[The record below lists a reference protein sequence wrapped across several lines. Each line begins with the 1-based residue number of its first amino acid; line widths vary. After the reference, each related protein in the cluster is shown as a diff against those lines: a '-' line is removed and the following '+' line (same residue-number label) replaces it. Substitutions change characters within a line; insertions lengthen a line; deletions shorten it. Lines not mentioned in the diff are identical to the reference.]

1 MNTPALHI
9 VLVSETFPPEINGVA
24 NTLGRLSEGL
34 CQRGHKVT
42 VVRPRQAGDGAA
54 ESDPAVVLCRG
65 WALPGYP
72 GLQWGEVSM
81 HRLLRRWRRERPD
94 VLYIATE
101 GPLGLSALRAAR
113 RLGVAVV
120 SGFHTNFPQYSGQYG
135 LGLLARLLTHYLR
148 WFHRR
153 TAVTLVPSLSQRL
166 ELERRGFERLAL
178 LARGVDAGLFHPA
191 RRNQALRAGWG
202 LGPEDIAV
210 LHVGRLAVEKNL
222 GLLAPSMHALQQAHP
237 QCRLR
242 LIVVGDG
249 PQRAALQQQMPDAIF
264 CGAQRG
270 EALAEHYAS
279 GDLFL
284 FPSLTE
290 TFGNVV
296 LEAMASGLAVVAYDE
311 AAAAQHIRHGHSG
324 ALAMPGDQA
333 AFMDAACWLLEEE
346 ETLRRVRLN
355 ARQHASHQGWPAI
368 VEQFESYLHSACQQ
382 QGSLPACAHRVG
394 GSLLAIR
401 RANSAPHTVH
411 NHPAI
416 SPTLSRSPAPLP
428 GHPAP
433 CAAKSAP
440 VPARPCPPE
449 TSRNSR

>member
-1 MNTPALHI
+1 MNTPALRI
-9 VLVSETFPPEINGVA
+9 CLVSETFPPEINGVA

-34 CQRGHKVT
+34 RQRGHQVEI
-42 VVRPRQAGDGAA
+42 VRPRQANEASA
-54 ESDPAVVLCRG
+54 EDDQGLLLCRG

-81 HRLLRRWRRERPD
+81 HKLLRRWRRQRPD

-153 TAVTLVPSLSQRL
+153 TAATLVPSVSQRL

-178 LARGVDAGLFHPA
+178 MARGVDAGLFNPA
-191 RRNQALRAGWG
+191 RRSQSLRESWG
-202 LGPEDIAV
+202 LGTDDIGV
-210 LHVGRLAVEKNL
+210 LHVGRLAAEKNL
-222 GLLAPSMHALQQAHP
+222 TLLQPCLQALQSAYP
-237 QCRLR
+237 QRRLR
-242 LIVVGDG
+242 LVVVGDG
-249 PQRAALQQQMPDAIF
+249 PQRGALQQQMPDAVF

-324 ALAMPGDQA
+324 ALAMPGDPC
-333 AFMDAACWLLEEE
+333 AFIDAACWLLEES

-355 ARQHASHQGWPAI
+355 ARQHASRQGWPAI
-368 VEQFESYLHSACQQ
+368 VEQFESHLFNACHTAPAGSQPAGSA
-382 QGSLPACAHRVG
+382 
-394 GSLLAIR
+394 LAIK
-401 RANSAPHTVH
+401 
-411 NHPAI
+411 
-416 SPTLSRSPAPLP
+416 P
-428 GHPAP
+428 GSSTP
-433 CAAKSAP
+433 
-440 VPARPCPPE
+440 RG
-449 TSRNSR
+449 

>member
-1 MNTPALHI
+1 MSTPSLR
-9 VLVSETFPPEINGVA
+9 VTLVSETFPPEINGVA

-34 CQRGHKVT
+34 RQRGHHVEL
-42 VVRPRQAGDGAA
+42 VRPRQATDAA
-54 ESDPAVVLCRG
+54 TGPQDALLLCRG
-65 WALPGYP
+65 WPLPGYP

-81 HRLLRRWRRERPD
+81 HKLWRRWRRQRPD

-135 LGLLARLLTHYLR
+135 LGLLSRMLTHYLR

-153 TAVTLVPSLSQRL
+153 TAITLVPSVSQRL
-166 ELERRGFERLAL
+166 ELERRGFERLGL
-178 LARGVDAGLFHPA
+178 MARGVDAGLFNPA
-191 RRNQALRAGWG
+191 RRSQALREQWG
-202 LGPEDIAV
+202 LGADDIAV
-210 LHVGRLAVEKNL
+210 LHVGRLAAEKNL
-222 GLLAPSMHALQQAHP
+222 ALLRPSLEALQKSYPRQ
-237 QCRLR
+237 RLR

-249 PQRAALQQQMPDAIF
+249 PLRAQLQQQLPEALF

-270 EALAEHYAS
+270 EVLAEHYAS

-324 ALAMPGDQA
+324 ALAMPGDQL
-333 AFMDAACWLLEEE
+333 AFIDAACWLLEEG

-355 ARQHASHQGWPAI
+355 ARQHASRQGWPAI
-368 VEQFESYLHSACQQ
+368 VEQFEGYLYGACRGQENSHIQ
-382 QGSLPACAHRVG
+382 APSTV
-394 GSLLAIR
+394 LAIKPES
-401 RANSAPHTVH
+401 SAP
-411 NHPAI
+411 
-416 SPTLSRSPAPLP
+416 R
-428 GHPAP
+428 G
-433 CAAKSAP
+433 
-440 VPARPCPPE
+440 
-449 TSRNSR
+449 

>member
-1 MNTPALHI
+1 MNTPALRI
-9 VLVSETFPPEINGVA
+9 TLVSETFPPEINGVA

-34 CQRGHKVT
+34 RLRGHLVEI
-42 VVRPRQAGDGAA
+42 VRPRQAGETPMAD
-54 ESDPAVVLCRG
+54 DPQQMLCRG
-65 WALPGYP
+65 WGLPGYP

-81 HRLLRRWRRERPD
+81 HKLLRRWRRQRPD

-113 RLGVAVV
+113 RLGIAVV

-153 TAVTLVPSLSQRL
+153 SVATLVPSQSQRL

-178 LARGVDAGLFHPA
+178 LARGVDAGLFNPT
-191 RRNQALRAGWG
+191 RRNHALRLAWG
-202 LGPEDIAV
+202 LGPDDIAV

-222 GLLAPSMHALQQAHP
+222 GLLRPSMQALQSAYP
-237 QCRLR
+237 DKRLR
-242 LIVVGDG
+242 LVVVGDG
-249 PQRAALQQQMPDAIF
+249 PQRAALEQSLPGAVF
-264 CGAQRG
+264 CGARRG
-270 EALAEHYAS
+270 EDLAEHYAS

-333 AFMDAACWLLEEE
+333 AFIDAACWLLEES

-355 ARQHASHQGWPAI
+355 ARQHASRQGWPAI
-368 VEQFESYLHSACQQ
+368 VDQFETHLRNACHEAGASGAQ
-382 QGSLPACAHRVG
+382 PADAA
-394 GSLLAIR
+394 LAIKPGPAG
-401 RANSAPHTVH
+401 RA
-411 NHPAI
+411 
-416 SPTLSRSPAPLP
+416 
-428 GHPAP
+428 GQG
-433 CAAKSAP
+433 
-440 VPARPCPPE
+440 
-449 TSRNSR
+449 

>member
-1 MNTPALHI
+1 MNTPALRI
-9 VLVSETFPPEINGVA
+9 TLVSETFPPEINGVA
-24 NTLGRLSEGL
+24 NTLGRLCEGL
-34 CQRGHKVT
+34 RQRGHDIEI
-42 VVRPRQAGDGAA
+42 VRPRQAGEAPVHN
-54 ESDPAVVLCRG
+54 DPHVLLCRG
-65 WALPGYP
+65 WGLPGYP

-81 HRLLRRWRRERPD
+81 HKLLRRWRRQRPD

-113 RLGVAVV
+113 RLGVPVV

-153 TAVTLVPSLSQRL
+153 TAITLVPSVSQRL
-166 ELERRGFERLAL
+166 ELERRGFERLEL
-178 LARGVDAGLFHPA
+178 LARGVDACLFNPA
-191 RRNQALRAGWG
+191 RRSQVLRESWG
-202 LGPEDIAV
+202 LGPDDIAV
-210 LHVGRLAVEKNL
+210 LHVGRLAAEKNL
-222 GLLAPSMHALQQAHP
+222 GVLRPCLDALQKSYPHK
-237 QCRLR
+237 RLR

-249 PQRAALQQQMPDAIF
+249 PQRANLQQQVPDAVF

-270 EALAEHYAS
+270 EVLAEHYAS

-296 LEAMASGLAVVAYDE
+296 LEGMASGLAVVAYDE

-333 AFMDAACWLLEEE
+333 AFIDAACWLLEEE

-355 ARQHASHQGWPAI
+355 ARQHASRQGWPGI
-368 VEQFESYLHSACQQ
+368 VEQFENYLSVAT
-382 QGSLPACAHRVG
+382 RE
-394 GSLLAIR
+394 
-401 RANSAPHTVH
+401 NSAQ
-411 NHPAI
+411 
-416 SPTLSRSPAPLP
+416 P
-428 GHPAP
+428 G
-433 CAAKSAP
+433 SASS
-440 VPARPCPPE
+440 VVEVKPE
-449 TSRNSR
+449 SSQTQG

>member
-1 MNTPALHI
+1 MNTPALRI
-9 VLVSETFPPEINGVA
+9 TLVSETFPPEINGVA
-24 NTLGRLSEGL
+24 NTLGRLSDGL
-34 CQRGHKVT
+34 RQRGHHVEI
-42 VVRPRQAGDGAA
+42 VRPRQAGEVPEDN
-54 ESDPAVVLCRG
+54 DQQLLLCRG

-81 HRLLRRWRRERPD
+81 HTLLRRWRRQPPD

-113 RLGVAVV
+113 RLGVPVV

-153 TAVTLVPSLSQRL
+153 TVATLVPSASQRV

-178 LARGVDAGLFHPA
+178 MARGVDACLFNPA
-191 RRNQALRAGWG
+191 RRSQALREAWG
-202 LGPEDIAV
+202 LGADDIAV
-210 LHVGRLAVEKNL
+210 LHVGRLAAEKNL
-222 GLLAPSMHALQQAHP
+222 ALLSPCMAALQKTYP
-237 QCRLR
+237 QQRLR

-249 PQRAALQQQMPDAIF
+249 PQRAALEQQLPEALF

-270 EALAEHYAS
+270 ETLAEHYAS

-324 ALAMPGDQA
+324 ALAMPGDQT
-333 AFMDAACWLLEEE
+333 AFIDAACWLLEES

-355 ARQHASHQGWPAI
+355 ARQHASRQGWPAI
-368 VEQFESYLHSACQQ
+368 VEQFEMHLSNACRT
-382 QGSLPACAHRVG
+382 LPASSPVTDTA
-394 GSLLAIR
+394 LAIKPG
-401 RANSAPHTVH
+401 STAP
-411 NHPAI
+411 
-416 SPTLSRSPAPLP
+416 R
-428 GHPAP
+428 G
-433 CAAKSAP
+433 
-440 VPARPCPPE
+440 
-449 TSRNSR
+449 